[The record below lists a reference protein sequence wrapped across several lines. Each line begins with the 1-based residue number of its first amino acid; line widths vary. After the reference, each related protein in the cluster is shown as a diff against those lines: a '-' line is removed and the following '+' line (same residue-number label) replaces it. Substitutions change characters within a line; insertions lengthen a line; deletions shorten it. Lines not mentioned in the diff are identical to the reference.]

1 MKRILALAT
10 VAALWVALPAGAEAR
25 DQYVLCGNFGGF
37 SNPHLAQK
45 PSGCEITRS
54 SHSYQLR
61 SMHWD
66 RWNNRA
72 KGRGRINHR
81 KHVVRLKK
89 TRPCGQFGQ
98 FDVYSKMSIDGGQ
111 WHNILYCGD

>member
-1 MKRILALAT
+1 MKRIVALAV
-10 VAALWVALPAGAEAR
+10 VAVFGVVFPAGAEAK
-25 DQYVLCGNFGGF
+25 DQYVLCGNFGGS

-45 PSGCEITRS
+45 PPGCEIT
-54 SHSYQLR
+54 HGYKAWELR

-72 KGRGRINHR
+72 KGRGRINHE
-81 KHVVRLKK
+81 KHTVRLKK

-98 FDVYSKMSIDGGQ
+98 FDVYSKISIDGGP
-111 WHNILYCGD
+111 WHGILYCGD